1 MTLKY
6 CKIVWISCFFISSIT
21 AQDTLRLSRID
32 CEAIFLKENLT
43 LISEKLEIN
52 KAEAQVI
59 QAKLWPNPTFTLDQ
73 VNLWATPSQRQH
85 QEVVPP
91 LVGDFGR
98 NLQFSA
104 ELEQLIYTAGK
115 RKKLVA
121 IEQVGVEKSKQYF
134 EDLLRG
140 LKVEFR
146 NQLTNLQYLQLYR
159 KVYVNQVESLNK
171 LIAAYQN
178 QVTQGNVS
186 KSEYI
191 RLKALQMEVFK
202 SINSIDKELHESQ
215 KELKNLMKLNPTVV
229 LELNPEGFEKSNENI
244 GFLDVKNLVDQAKE
258 SRPDFKLA
266 ELEQTY
272 YDKMYAYERAQKT
285 PDVTFKALY
294 DRNGSTMLNFVGFGL
309 SFDLPFFNRN
319 QGNIKMA
326 QIGQEQAKFQF
337 QEKELSVEN
346 EVILAFQNINRSFE
360 FLTHIE
366 PNYEKTID
374 AMLTSYTQNFR
385 LRNIS
390 LLEFLDFFDT
400 YLENKQAILEAV
412 KEVNEKA
419 EELNFAVG
427 KDIIN

>member
-6 CKIVWISCFFISSIT
+6 WKIVWISCFFISSIT

-73 VNLWATPSQRQH
+73 VNLWATPSQRQY

-91 LVGDFGR
+91 LVGHFGR

-159 KVYVNQVESLNK
+159 KVYVNQVESLNNV
-171 LIAAYQN
+171 IAAYQN

-191 RLKALQMEVFK
+191 RLKALQIEVFK

-229 LELNPEGFEKSNENI
+229 LEINPEGFEKSNENI

-294 DRNGSTMLNFVGFGL
+294 DRNGSTMLFVGFGL

-319 QGNIKMA
+319 QGNIKIA

-366 PNYEKTID
+366 PDYEKTID